1 MEPDILP
8 YQHSSAPP
16 PLDDDMGEAGSEE
29 DEFGGFVFDLAAPT
43 EPPFPKSSFT
53 LQTEHSIRESV
64 EGGQPSLD
72 LCTTN
77 GYCSSAEETGF
88 ADFSVFT
95 EQAAHPWCCGFAPL
109 GGTAVGTKPSS
120 SLREG
125 RQVVMDAE
133 PRSRCACTPHQ
144 TSQDKSHQTSKLQKE
159 DVLNT
164 SATEDLDSFCDDV
177 SYEGPSEDLEPNV
190 SSLASQGDQ
199 TGDEDESLSEWDMYC
214 HRGDQA
220 ASQGTCATSNVSS
233 QFNAER
239 FDNCV
244 DGETLGLPPSDSF
257 ADFCSAAP
265 QEDGNRMWAEFK
277 DTRSKL
283 PEQVSSLQLLQASFP
298 EEVVPPEEEDEDEEE
313 EEEENVPSLGALLHP
328 QEEEKTTV
336 HRVQHGFWRPHQD
349 IHGAAGLMFQ
359 WRASHANRTLL
370 RCLGLDM
377 RDTWV
382 QMNPDKDCFSGHT
395 PATTSGAQ
403 THT

>member
-29 DEFGGFVFDLAAPT
+29 DEFGGFVFDLPAST
-43 EPPFPKSSFT
+43 EPPFLKSSFN
-53 LQTEHSIRESV
+53 LQTEHSSSETV
-64 EGGQPSLD
+64 EGGRPSLD

-77 GYCSSAEETGF
+77 GFCGSAEETGF

-109 GGTAVGTKPSS
+109 GGAAVGTKPSS
-120 SLREG
+120 SLRES

-144 TSQDKSHQTSKLQKE
+144 TSQDKTKKLQKE
-159 DVLNT
+159 HILNKST
-164 SATEDLDSFCDDV
+164 TEDLDSFCDDV
-177 SYEGPSEDLEPNV
+177 SFEGTSEDLEPNV
-190 SSLASQGDQ
+190 SSLASQEDQ
-199 TGDEDESLSEWDMYC
+199 TGDEDESLFEWDTYC

-220 ASQGTCATSNVSS
+220 ASQGTCATSHVSS
-233 QFNAER
+233 QFNDER

-244 DGETLGLPPSDSF
+244 DGETPGLPPSDSF
-257 ADFCSAAP
+257 ADFCSAVP
-265 QEDGNRMWAEFK
+265 QEDGGRAWVEFK
-277 DTRSKL
+277 DTQMKL
-283 PEQVSSLQLLQASFP
+283 VEQVSSLQLLQVSFP
-298 EEVVPPEEEDEDEEE
+298 ADAVPPEEE
-313 EEEENVPSLGALLHP
+313 NVLSLGALLHP
-328 QEEEKTTV
+328 QEEEKTTIQ
-336 HRVQHGFWRPHQD
+336 RVQRGLWRPHQD

-359 WRASHANRTLL
+359 WGASHANRTLL
-370 RCLGLDM
+370 RCLGVNT
-377 RDTWV
+377 RDTLGP
-382 QMNPDKDCFSGHT
+382 NKDCYPGQT